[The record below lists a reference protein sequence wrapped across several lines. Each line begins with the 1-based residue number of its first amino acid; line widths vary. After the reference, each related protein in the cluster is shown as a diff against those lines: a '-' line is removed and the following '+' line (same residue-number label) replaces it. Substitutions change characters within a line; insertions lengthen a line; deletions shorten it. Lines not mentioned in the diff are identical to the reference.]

1 MRKLDI
7 NNNRILDIH
16 YPDRNVV
23 ALLVHN
29 DYADELR
36 SHLQRFKVTLKDDF
50 NPCDPKILRDPQY
63 ADASDEERSNL
74 AFMHHCNRMERALKF
89 IRTPVKFAVARY
101 FYAQGWISKQ
111 TLQENLPSSR
121 RNNEPESDPLCF
133 EDENMST
140 TDEYKNQVF

>member
-36 SHLQRFKVTLKDDF
+36 SHLQRFKATLKDDF
-50 NPCDPKILRDPQY
+50 NPCDPKILRGPQY
-63 ADASDEERSNL
+63 ADASDEERANL
-74 AFMHHCNRMERALKF
+74 AFMHHCSRMERALRF
-89 IRTPVKFAVARY
+89 IHTPVKFAVARY
-101 FYAQGWISKQ
+101 FYAQG
-111 TLQENLPSSR
+111 
-121 RNNEPESDPLCF
+121 
-133 EDENMST
+133 
-140 TDEYKNQVF
+140 